1 MRCDGNARERHSN
14 VDRPTRWNEGR
25 KERRARA
32 CAERTRR
39 RTKTARPRE
48 TRATRVWARGGAD
61 RSNDRSIHHRHR
73 ICTFA
78 TCARSRAIGVSRER
92 QNSPRR
98 SLLRPHVERHQF
110 RERLGLAQSLEFGGV
125 RLFRLT
131 NGKHRPRESGD
142 LHASSSPSSVSLAP
156 THAPTDG
163 YILSNHS
170 SNRARLAASR
180 ALASDPNPPLSFAL
194 PPAIDVSTL
203 ESSRHPISTHPIP
216 SHPPSLA
223 RTKHIKNT
231 LGPYSQS
238 DSPGGAS
245 TLYTIPSRMNITRA
259 QENMNHTVTC
269 RPTNVLFSSS
279 SLVTIASSLLSSR
292 SSTTVVDVPSPR
304 PRPRPRPRPSRLAAS
319 RSSTDPLDARTSTST
334 STSTST
340 RAGGRSRSVILSL
353 SLSTLGV
360 FVCLNMECMSET
372 STTLCDVL
380 CGAAREPS
388 FRGMAVAVPPPL
400 SR

>member
-1 MRCDGNARERHSN
+1 MARRARGAAPRRAETRDAVRCDGNARERHSN

-180 ALASDPNPPLSFAL
+180 ALASDPNPPLPSLSL
-194 PPAIDVSTL
+194 PRSTSPR
-203 ESSRHPISTHPIP
+203 SSPRDTQYPLIP
-216 SHPPSLA
+216 SHPIHHRSHAPNTSKTRSA
-223 RTKHIKNT
+223 R
-231 LGPYSQS
+231 
-238 DSPGGAS
+238 
-245 TLYTIPSRMNITRA
+245 IPNRIPPVAPPPCT
-259 QENMNHTVTC
+259 
-269 RPTNVLFSSS
+269 
-279 SLVTIASSLLSSR
+279 
-292 SSTTVVDVPSPR
+292 
-304 PRPRPRPRPSRLAAS
+304 
-319 RSSTDPLDARTSTST
+319 
-334 STSTST
+334 
-340 RAGGRSRSVILSL
+340 RSR
-353 SLSTLGV
+353 
-360 FVCLNMECMSET
+360 
-372 STTLCDVL
+372 
-380 CGAAREPS
+380 
-388 FRGMAVAVPPPL
+388 RG
-400 SR
+400 